1 MGPRFVIDLF
11 GFEIPDTVP
20 VSLALTLITLVLAW
34 VASRRLRVADP
45 RAWQV
50 ALETGVSWIHETL
63 ERILGED
70 PRPYAPLVGGLMLWI
85 ALCNLLSVM
94 PMLRP
99 PTADLSTTVALALV
113 VLFAV
118 PAFGIRRHGLLGYL
132 RTYIRPHPLLLPFN
146 LIGEAT
152 RTLALAVRLFGN
164 SMSSQMIAAVLLIV
178 AGLIV
183 PIPLMMLGLL
193 TGFVQAYIFGI
204 LAAIY
209 IAAAV
214 QVDQKRVAEREPA
227 SSPTPTP

>member
-118 PAFGIRRHGLLGYL
+118 PAFGVITDAIPGRVNHTWFKIEKPGVCVA
-132 RTYIRPHPLLLPFN
+132 
-146 LIGEAT
+146 IG
-152 RTLALAVRLFGN
+152 VN
-164 SMSSQMIAAVLLIV
+164 S
-178 AGLIV
+178 
-183 PIPLMMLGLL
+183 PRMLSG
-193 TGFVQAYIFGI
+193 A
-204 LAAIY
+204 
-209 IAAAV
+209 
-214 QVDQKRVAEREPA
+214 
-227 SSPTPTP
+227 

>member
-1 MGPRFVIDLF
+1 M
-11 GFEIPDTVP
+11 
-20 VSLALTLITLVLAW
+20 
-34 VASRRLRVADP
+34 
-45 RAWQV
+45 
-50 ALETGVSWIHETL
+50 
-63 ERILGED
+63 
-70 PRPYAPLVGGLMLWI
+70 
-85 ALCNLLSVM
+85 
-94 PMLRP
+94 
-99 PTADLSTTVALALV
+99 
-113 VLFAV
+113 LFAV

-164 SMSSQMIAAVLLIV
+164 SMSSQMIGAVLLIV